1 MAVKY
6 EKKPFINSTENK
18 KYEYDGGEIETSKLK
33 IKVRGTQSRYDMSSM
48 IIIRVHFYNQGDYNA
63 ETNKYS
69 YTDGNYQNI
78 SIVPYASGSEVN
90 YKTEEIDLDNNY
102 IKSILYGR
110 GKDLNDRNVWC
121 DDPENK
127 HINALMINK
136 ECINDS
142 YIRDRIR
149 RSIQKRVDML
159 KTGKISVNGND
170 QIAIGEPI
178 IQLEGMFGLKPKGLL
193 HSGEFFIE
201 YWRKIGADKVAAF
214 RSPMSCK
221 QNAKVMN
228 ICNRDEVIK
237 WYGNLKNIIVFNAWD
252 TTMSAM
258 NGED

>member
-1 MAVKY
+1 
-6 EKKPFINSTENK
+6 
-18 KYEYDGGEIETSKLK
+18 
-33 IKVRGTQSRYDMSSM
+33 M
-48 IIIRVHFYNQGDYNA
+48 IINESMLKLSKHYKSLEHYLEQCKINNHGFSVTKYVHDEIDN
-63 ETNKYS
+63 ERML
-69 YTDGNYQNI
+69 NYQYIQCLNLSDDDI
-78 SIVPYASGSEVN
+78 DNLLKKDITEIKEVMG
-90 YKTEEIDLDNNY
+90 DNY

-159 KTGKISVNGND
+159 KTGKISVNGNY

>member
-1 MAVKY
+1 MIKEADKFKNSAVM
-6 EKKPFINSTENK
+6 EGMTSIRAVLTVQ
-18 KYEYDGGEIETSKLK
+18 ETPEL
-33 IKVRGTQSRYDMSSM
+33 
-48 IIIRVHFYNQGDYNA
+48 
-63 ETNKYS
+63 
-69 YTDGNYQNI
+69 
-78 SIVPYASGSEVN
+78 
-90 YKTEEIDLDNNY
+90 
-102 IKSILYGR
+102 
-110 GKDLNDRNVWC
+110 LNDRKANGIFFSTMQKFDDYDESLTEDRTNTNVAGAYDDAYQSEENY
-121 DDPENK
+121 DDPLYNE
-127 HINALMINK
+127 I
-136 ECINDS
+136 
-142 YIRDRIR
+142 
-149 RSIQKRVDML
+149 VDFAV
-159 KTGKISVNGND
+159 KTGKISVNGNY